1 MDWYRGRYMHPKEWV
16 PWMEGA
22 ERNYRNVQSTIC
34 HVSSCLLWDF
44 ALTPQAQILHG
55 SEAEQ
60 LKNTFNSKSNMN
72 LFLELIG
79 DCRTYEEQCFFYFL
93 F

>member
-1 MDWYRGRYMHPKEWV
+1 MTETEK
-16 PWMEGA
+16 
-22 ERNYRNVQSTIC
+22 
-34 HVSSCLLWDF
+34 
-44 ALTPQAQILHG
+44 QIIHMYLDSQVLHG
-55 SEAEQ
+55 SVAEQ

>member
-1 MDWYRGRYMHPKEWV
+1 MDWYRGGYMHPKEWV

-44 ALTPQAQILHG
+44 ALTPQAQESRYIWIIRF
-55 SEAEQ
+55 SVSVMKKE
-60 LKNTFNSKSNMN
+60 KRNMH
-72 LFLELIG
+72 LPFH
-79 DCRTYEEQCFFYFL
+79 F
-93 F
+93 